1 MNKADT
7 FYTEIKRN
15 IEYLK
20 LERGYIA
27 KLMSKHTGINYTVD
41 EVEKILTTLCR
52 SQYLIIDDNKYH
64 ANASGYRV
72 MSPWVFEEK
81 W

>member
-1 MNKADT
+1 MNKVDI
-7 FYTEIKRN
+7 FYMEIKRN

-20 LERGYIA
+20 LERDYIA
-27 KLMSKHTGINYTVD
+27 KLISKHSGINFTID
-41 EVEKILTTLCR
+41 DVEKILATLSR
-52 SQYLIIDDNKYH
+52 AQYITIDDNESH
-64 ANASGYRV
+64 ANASGYRA